1 MRITEYYNNKIHGL
15 KKQLIETYLFI
26 LVIFHIF
33 SIYIYLFWLKNTFP
47 IYYFAAALLF
57 YIYSYVLIRRN
68 FDISRVVNAY
78 LHFSSLHI
86 SVIILNFIDDSLV
99 GFIWLIPMPVCAY
112 VFLKRK
118 MVVYFMFY
126 TVFLMIF
133 IMIYSKYF
141 NHHFYEYDKKYLRP
155 TNAATLLANF
165 SLICLFIFYKLKIS
179 RLEYKALEYGIKSRL
194 RNRYQFR
201 PDLSLKENENAYS
214 LPHKN
219 KNELIIDYQK
229 LEILFLELDKYIKN
243 NNYFTNPS
251 IKVSSLCSD
260 LNTNVN
266 YLSRAV
272 DHKGYKNFNQYIN
285 SLRIIYVKNLL
296 ETADLSKVTLMY
308 IYTGAGFTSQAT
320 FNRVFK
326 QFEGATPSE
335 YITNLLYSKSG
346 FPQDR

>member
-118 MVVYFMFY
+118 TVVYFMFY

-155 TNAATLLANF
+155 TNAATLLANV

-179 RLEYKALEYGIKSRL
+179 RLEDKAFEYNIKSRL

-201 PDLSLKENENAYS
+201 SGSSLKENENAYS
-214 LPHKN
+214 LPNKN

-229 LEILFLELDKYIKN
+229 LESLFLELDKYIKN

-260 LNTNVN
+260 LKTNVN

-285 SLRIIYVKNLL
+285 SLRIMYVKNLL
-296 ETADLSKVTLMY
+296 ETSDLSKVTLMY

-326 QFEGATPSE
+326 QFEGTTPSE
-335 YITNLLYSKSG
+335 YITNLLHNKSG
-346 FPQDR
+346 LAPDR